1 MIEKINPAI
10 PIPIESSSIPDE
22 QREITIAKSNIA
34 IPNPIFFIVN
44 PPLQVQI
51 CSLKFITPPHPH
63 QLQSKCIPQTV
74 TKEKRKRRIHQHF
87 RTSKGN
93 SERGT

>member
-44 PPLQVQI
+44 PPLQFQI
-51 CSLKFITPPHPH
+51 CSLNFITTPHPTSIAIQMH
-63 QLQSKCIPQTV
+63 PSNSD
-74 TKEKRKRRIHQHF
+74 KRKTETPHSPAFPHF
-87 RTSKGN
+87 
-93 SERGT
+93 